1 LVRSLDWEV
10 AKGPLWKNEEEEE
23 ELTNLANEEF
33 MSHDDLTT
41 ENTDGASLE
50 QRR

>member
-1 LVRSLDWEV
+1 V

-33 MSHDDLTT
+33 MSQDDDLTT
-41 ENTDGASLE
+41 ENTEGTSLE